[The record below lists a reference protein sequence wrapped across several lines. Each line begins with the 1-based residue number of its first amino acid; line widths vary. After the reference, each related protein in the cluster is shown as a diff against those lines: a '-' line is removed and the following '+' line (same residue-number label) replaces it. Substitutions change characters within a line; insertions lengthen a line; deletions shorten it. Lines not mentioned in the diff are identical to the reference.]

1 MFVGGQGRI
10 VLPSQG
16 REIKKRETSREQVQ
30 RVQGGR
36 GVPRDPARGGENES
50 CSPEFKAVV
59 LRIGEG
65 RDP

>member
-16 REIKKRETSREQVQ
+16 REIKKRETSREGVQ

-36 GVPRDPARGGENES
+36 GVPRDPARG
-50 CSPEFKAVV
+50 V
-59 LRIGEG
+59 
-65 RDP
+65 